1 MYLKIKKINL
11 ILVFII
17 MCKMCEQ
24 AFAVNVI
31 IDNSAIVEELY
42 IGPSFAKKC
51 FHCSV
56 YKRFFFHRYE

>member
-1 MYLKIKKINL
+1 
-11 ILVFII
+11 

-24 AFAVNVI
+24 AFAVNVINVI

-56 YKRFFFHRYE
+56 YKRFFFIDMNEMVTC